1 MKLRTLLI
9 TLLLVCGLTLSVSA
23 DSWSDTG
30 LPGQLPPGWS
40 VQGSQLVNA
49 EDSQVQG
56 VIRFL
61 LLEDLTF
68 SLADEVEKIIVENNF
83 DRSEH
88 FSVTYGSTR
97 VEMLDLGGMYFAFAR
112 YNGNV
117 YTILLSSQAAETLP
131 AHQDTHLTYIF
142 GPTKQYNERG
152 I

>member
-68 SLADEVEKIIVENNF
+68 S
-83 DRSEH
+83 
-88 FSVTYGSTR
+88 
-97 VEMLDLGGMYFAFAR
+97 
-112 YNGNV
+112 
-117 YTILLSSQAAETLP
+117 
-131 AHQDTHLTYIF
+131 
-142 GPTKQYNERG
+142 
-152 I
+152 

>member
-9 TLLLVCGLTLSVSA
+9 TLLMICSLTLSVSA

-40 VQGSQLVNA
+40 LQGTQLVNA

-61 LLEDLTF
+61 FLEDLTL
-68 SLADEVEKIIVENNF
+68 SLADEVEKVIVENNF
-83 DRSEH
+83 DPSEH

-97 VEMLDLGGMYFAFAR
+97 VEMLDLGGMYFVFAR

-117 YTILLSSQAAETLP
+117 YTILLSSEAAERLP
-131 AHQDTHLTYIF
+131 AYQDTLLTHIF